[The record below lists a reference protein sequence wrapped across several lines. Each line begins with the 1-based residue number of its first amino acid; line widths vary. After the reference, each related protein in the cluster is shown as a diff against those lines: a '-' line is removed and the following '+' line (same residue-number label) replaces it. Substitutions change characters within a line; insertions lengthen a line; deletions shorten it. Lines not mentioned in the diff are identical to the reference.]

1 MFKLQ
6 LYQRYLMRETL
17 AAVLLVLVAFLALF
31 AFFDLINELRS
42 VGNNGYQLQHALIF
56 VALSLPGLIY
66 ELIPIAALIGT
77 LYALTTLARHSEI
90 TVLRA
95 SGLAT
100 RDLLLTLFRVAGLL
114 ALVTFLVGEGL
125 VPFSERMAQEM
136 RARAMSRVIA
146 QQGFESGLWIKDGRS
161 FINIR
166 QAMPDASLHGVRI
179 YKFNEASA
187 LESVTDAEEATFVPP
202 GHWLLRGVVRT
213 VLEGE
218 TSHVERE
225 ASGEW
230 NSAVNPDLLSVLMV
244 APERMSL
251 YGLVNYTQH
260 LIDNHQKTER
270 YEVAIW
276 KKLFYPLA
284 ALVMVA
290 LALPFGYS
298 HNRVGGGSL
307 KMFAG
312 VMLGILFYAL
322 NGLFSNLGVINS
334 WPPLASATVPSAI
347 FLLTAFGMLWWV
359 ERR

>member
-1 MFKLQ
+1 
-6 LYQRYLMRETL
+6 
-17 AAVLLVLVAFLALF
+17 
-31 AFFDLINELRS
+31 
-42 VGNNGYQLQHALIF
+42 
-56 VALSLPGLIY
+56 
-66 ELIPIAALIGT
+66 
-77 LYALTTLARHSEI
+77 
-90 TVLRA
+90 
-95 SGLAT
+95 
-100 RDLLLTLFRVAGLL
+100 
-114 ALVTFLVGEGL
+114 
-125 VPFSERMAQEM
+125 
-136 RARAMSRVIA
+136 VIA

-179 YKFNEASA
+179 YKFNESSA

-202 GHWLLRGVVRT
+202 GHWLLKSVVRT
-213 VLEGE
+213 VLVGE
-218 TSHVERE
+218 KSRVERE

-244 APERMSL
+244 APERMSML
-251 YGLVNYTQH
+251 ALVNYTQH
-260 LIDNHQKTER
+260 LLDNHQKTER

-334 WPPLASATVPSAI
+334 WPPLASATVPSALFMLVAI
-347 FLLTAFGMLWWV
+347 GMLWWV

>member
-17 AAVLLVLVAFLALF
+17 AAIALVLVAFLALF

-42 VGNNGYQLQHALIF
+42 VGNHGYQLQHALIF
-56 VALSLPGLIY
+56 VALSLPGLVY

-100 RDLLLTLFRVAGLL
+100 QDLLLTLFRVAGLL

-179 YKFNEASA
+179 YKFNDDSA
-187 LESVTDAEEATFVPP
+187 LESVTDAEDATFVPP
-202 GHWLLRGVVRT
+202 GYWLLKGVVRT

-218 TSHVERE
+218 TSRVERE
-225 ASGEW
+225 ASSEW
-230 NSAVNPDLLSVLMV
+230 TSAVNPELLSVLMV

-251 YGLVNYTQH
+251 LGLVNYTQH
-260 LIDNHQKTER
+260 LVDNHQKTER

-334 WPPLASATVPSAI
+334 WPPFASATVPSAL

>member
-17 AAVLLVLVAFLALF
+17 AAIALVLAAFLALF

-42 VGNNGYQLQHALIF
+42 VGDNGYQFHHALIF
-56 VALSLPGLIY
+56 VALSLPGLVY
-66 ELIPIAALIGT
+66 ELIPIATLIGT

-100 RDLLLTLFRVAGLL
+100 RDLLMTLFRVAGLL
-114 ALVTFLVGEGL
+114 ALVTFFVGEGL
-125 VPFSERMAQEM
+125 VPFAERTAQEM

-166 QAMPDASLHGVRI
+166 QAMPDATLHGVRI
-179 YKFNEASA
+179 YKFNEDSA
-187 LESVTDAEEATFVPP
+187 LESVTDAEDATFVPP
-202 GHWLLRGVVRT
+202 GHWLLKKVVRT
-213 VLEGE
+213 VLVGE

-225 ASGEW
+225 ASSEW
-230 NSAVNPDLLSVLMV
+230 TSAVNPDLLAVLMV

-251 YGLVNYTQH
+251 YSLFSYTRH
-260 LIDNHQKTER
+260 LLDNHQKTER

-298 HNRVGGGSL
+298 HSRVGSGNL
-307 KMFAG
+307 KMFVG
-312 VMLGILFYAL
+312 VMTGIFFYAL

-334 WPPLASATVPSAI
+334 WAPLASASLPSLLFMLAAI
-347 FLLTAFGMLWWV
+347 GMLWWV